1 MGLAMAKNLQS
12 HLKTTGSPAICYTNR
27 TMSRG
32 VTLEALGGRPY
43 ESIAEVAQKSD
54 IIFSSVC
61 NGDLELT
68 HNRYEI
74 LHIAK
79 ADL

>member
-1 MGLAMAKNLQS
+1 MGPAMAKNLQS
-12 HLKTTGSPAICYTNR
+12 HLKTIGLPEICYTNR

-43 ESIAEVAQKSD
+43 ESIAVVAQKSD

-61 NGDLELT
+61 IGDPELT
-68 HNRYEI
+68 RNGYEI
-74 LHIAK
+74 LYLAEP
-79 ADL
+79 DL